1 MGYCSNLLAI
11 HDRAIELYH
20 NARKL
25 DFATAEVCNNLG
37 YSYLQWR
44 SPLLKADDS
53 LDNAQHWLTESLKIN
68 DHLEAAYYNRAMLA
82 IQRTAANTQ
91 RFPEQGLADIRTAIE
106 LGPLTASLFLVAARL
121 YAIASKSDPS
131 LVLESLEYLEKAV
144 DLGLPPKDLGADF
157 LFQDLKTSPRFQ
169 ALLNKPPSPDRF
181 QSPVRL
187 VDPIQD

>member
-1 MGYCSNLLAI
+1 
-11 HDRAIELYH
+11 
-20 NARKL
+20 
-25 DFATAEVCNNLG
+25 
-37 YSYLQWR
+37 
-44 SPLLKADDS
+44 LKADDS
-53 LDNAQHWLTESLKIN
+53 LDNAQHWLTESLKLN
-68 DHLEAAYYNRAMLA
+68 DHLEPAYYNRAILA
-82 IQRTAANTQ
+82 IERAAANPQ
-91 RFPEQGLADIRTAIE
+91 RIIPKQGLADIRKAIE
-106 LGPLTASLFLVAARL
+106 LGPLTAPLFLVAARL
-121 YAIASKSDPS
+121 CAIGAKSDPS